1 MKNLL
6 VMLMVIAM
14 CSTGFA
20 TLLTVYN
27 HSFEEPALADGGAVG
42 YTGGASSPP
51 YWLSAGTTQ
60 VLNPLSTNPLQPSDS
75 SQYAYI
81 FSGGV
86 LQQGAWLIEASTVYT
101 ATVDLATF
109 TALSPEYAWSW
120 VGFYVVPD
128 GGSFTTL
135 NVEKYGWNSL
145 GNGNLNTEIPTGQ
158 FGTFSVSW
166 DSTGS
171 SYVGEVL
178 ILRFQSDRVYYDNV
192 RMEAI
197 PEPATLAI
205 LGLGGLGLLRRR
217 K

>member
-1 MKNLL
+1 
-6 VMLMVIAM
+6 M
-14 CSTGFA
+14 CSAGFA

-27 HSFEEPALADGGAVG
+27 PSFEEPALADGGAVG

-60 VLNPLSTNPLQPSDS
+60 VLHQDHPSTGGLRATDG

-86 LQQGAWLIEASTVYT
+86 LQQGAWFIEANTVYT
-101 ATVDLATF
+101 ATVDLATV

-120 VGFYVVPD
+120 VGFYVDPD
-128 GGSFTTL
+128 GEPFTTL
-135 NVEKYGWNSL
+135 NVEKFGWNSL
-145 GNGNLNTEIPTGQ
+145 GTGNLNTEIPTNQ

-192 RMEAI
+192 RMEAV

-205 LGLGGLGLLRRR
+205 LGLGGVMSLMRRR